1 MKTRESM
8 QELELIKQRLKKE
21 RLRVTRARLAVAE
34 ILIQSRDQF
43 YSSEEIFTKIQL
55 SKRLECDQVS
65 VYRTL
70 TIFESLGIVAKSSF
84 QGEAARFQLITPSTN
99 LANDHQHFFKCVDC
113 SKIEP
118 FQGCIIMQKEQELL
132 AKGYKSLRH
141 HLEIIGI
148 CPECATA

>member
-1 MKTRESM
+1 M
-8 QELELIKQRLKKE
+8 QELELIKQRLKQE
-21 RLRVTRARLAVAE
+21 GLRVTRARLAVAE
-34 ILIQSRDQF
+34 ILIQAQDQF
-43 YSSEEIFTKIQL
+43 YSSEEIFNKIQL

-70 TIFESLGIVAKSSF
+70 TTFESLGIVTKSNF
-84 QGEAARFQLITPSTN
+84 QGEAARFQIITTSTQPV
-99 LANDHQHFFKCVDC
+99 DHHQHFFKCIDC

-118 FQGCIIMQKEQELL
+118 FQGCIITQKEQELI
-132 AKGYKSLRH
+132 AQGYKSLKH